1 MNFFA
6 KLNILRKK
14 FVILYFE
21 FMDLTLQK
29 KVFFNIVNGFISNYN
44 RVVDLKKN
52 LRYYRLRAKGAKI

>member
-29 KVFFNIVNGFISNYN
+29 KVFFNKFI
-44 RVVDLKKN
+44 N
-52 LRYYRLRAKGAKI
+52 LTL